1 MLPFTKA
8 NWISLT
14 GLAVAGAGVV
24 LYTHVENILE
34 TLKGSAAHDIFPLAS
49 FATTLGG
56 LLMAL
61 AGSVVWARRASL
73 RQPLWLAVSIGI
85 GCILIGL
92 VGDINVHQASGILLF
107 PLLFAV
113 IDLVLLVAVTYW

>member
-14 GLAVAGAGVV
+14 GLLVASAGVA
-24 LYTHVENILE
+24 LFTQMDNIPE
-34 TLKGSAAHDIFPLAS
+34 TLRGSAAYDVFPLAS
-49 FATTLGG
+49 FAATVGG
-56 LLMAL
+56 PLLAL

-73 RQPLWLAVSIGI
+73 RQPLWLAVSIGR
-85 GCILIGL
+85 GCILVGL
-92 VGDINVHQASGILLF
+92 SVGINVHEPSGILLF

-113 IDLVLLVAVTYW
+113 IDVVLLVVVTYW

>member
-1 MLPFTKA
+1 MLPFTRA

-14 GLAVAGAGVV
+14 GLLVASAGVV
-24 LYTHVENILE
+24 LYTQMDNILE
-34 TLKGSAAHDIFPLAS
+34 TFRGSAAHDIFPLAN
-49 FATTLGG
+49 FAATVGG
-56 LLMAL
+56 LLLAL

-73 RQPLWLAVSIGI
+73 RQPLWLAVSIGV

-92 VGDINVHQASGILLF
+92 VVDINVHEPSGILLF

-113 IDLVLLVAVTYW
+113 IDVVLLVAVTYW